1 MRHTDTIAAIATAL
15 SPSGIG
21 IVRIS
26 GEDAVAVADRIYK
39 GKKPLSQCDTHTI
52 NYGHITDHGQIV
64 DQVLVMVMRAPRTYT
79 GEDTVEI
86 DCHGGPLVIQRI
98 LALVIEAGAVLAEPG
113 EFTRRAFL
121 NGKMDL
127 AQAEAV
133 IDVIDAESSY
143 ALKAGMKQLKGGL
156 SQAVK
161 HLREELRYEIAYI
174 EAALDDPEHYDLDGY
189 PDELRSKVESVKGR
203 IDKIL
208 RDADAGII
216 MKSGID
222 TVIIGRPNAGKSSIY
237 NLLTHSERA
246 IVTEIPGTTRDTLT
260 EHIRL
265 SGVSINLTD
274 TAGLR
279 DSEDVVERIGVE
291 RARNAA
297 KDADLVLCVIDG
309 AKELTEEDLEILK
322 MSGGVAHGFTPSLS
336 SPSEVPED
344 EKIKSR
350 CNPDGHAVEQET
362 HVQKYIVLVNKSDLE
377 TAVNMQEIK
386 AMTDAPVIAFS
397 ARDGSGLDELT
408 ETIRDMFFT
417 GALGDADQI
426 MITSLRHKQAL
437 TDASRSLEMVLES
450 IETGQPED
458 FFSIDMTAAYEALGS
473 IIGEQVG
480 DEIID
485 EIFSRFCMG
494 K

>member
-1 MRHTDTIAAIATAL
+1 MRQTDTIAAIATAL

-26 GEDAVAVADRIYK
+26 GEDAISVADRIYK
-39 GKKPLSQCDTHTI
+39 GKRKLSQCDSHTI
-52 NYGHITDHGQIV
+52 SYGHITDHGQIV
-64 DQVLVMVMRAPRTYT
+64 DQVLVMLMRAPRTYT

-98 LALVIEAGAVLAEPG
+98 LELVIDAGAVLAEPG

-156 SQAVK
+156 SQLVRN
-161 HLREELRYEIAYI
+161 LREELRYEIAYI

-189 PDELRSKVESVKGR
+189 PMELRAKVVNIKSR
-203 IDKIL
+203 IDKLL

-216 MKSGID
+216 MKSGIE

-237 NLLTHSERA
+237 NLLTHSDRA
-246 IVTEIPGTTRDTLT
+246 IVTEIPGTTRDMLT

-291 RARNAA
+291 RARGAA
-297 KDADLVLCVIDG
+297 RDADLVLYVIDG
-309 AKELTEEDLEILK
+309 AAELTDEDRGILK
-322 MSGGVAHGFTPSLS
+322 GSCVSAKDDTEDKADCGGAIKDRGGICV
-336 SPSEVPED
+336 ED
-344 EKIKSR
+344 EKR
-350 CNPDGHAVEQET
+350 YHMQRF
-362 HVQKYIVLVNKSDLE
+362 IVLVNKSDLD
-377 TAVNMQEIK
+377 TMTDISEITSL
-386 AMTDAPVIAFS
+386 TDAPVIAFS

-408 ETIRDMFFT
+408 QTIRSMFFA
-417 GALGDADQI
+417 GELGSADQV
-426 MITSLRHKQAL
+426 MITSIRHRQAL
-437 TDASRSLEMVLES
+437 TEAEASLKMVLDG
-450 IETGQPED
+450 IEYGQSED
-458 FFSIDMTAAYEALGS
+458 LISIDLTAAYEALGS